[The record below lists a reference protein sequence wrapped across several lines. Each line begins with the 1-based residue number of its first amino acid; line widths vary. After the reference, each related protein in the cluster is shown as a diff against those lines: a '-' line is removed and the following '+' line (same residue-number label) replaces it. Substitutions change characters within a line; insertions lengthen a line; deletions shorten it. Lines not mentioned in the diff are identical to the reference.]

1 MSLEGR
7 ILIIEPNQL
16 VEYMAAALFRI
27 KGVYHYV
34 ISPGTKAIQ
43 KTAPYPGFVFPLS
56 GSAEF
61 QFNDIPYPLSP
72 GSIIHGSAETVL
84 KKRVIGN
91 HEWEFIS
98 VIYEVV
104 DGPPAMELA
113 KQHFDLRISQSP
125 RLHNLLRQLALV
137 SKRSDAISTFR
148 KETLFRNILEN
159 VFSNSL
165 YKKHD
170 ARELFEFVVDYIHTH
185 YMDIESVGEL
195 AQICGI
201 NENRLFYVFKKYS
214 SLGPGDYLHIYRLEK
229 ARELILSRQ
238 WSIGTIAEQVGYY
251 DPLHFSRIFKKYFG
265 VAPSHLRQK

>member
-1 MSLEGR
+1 M
-7 ILIIEPNQL
+7 EPNQL
-16 VEYMAAALFRI
+16 AEHISAAFFRV

-34 ISPGTKAIQ
+34 IPPGTKAIQ

-56 GSAEF
+56 GNAEF
-61 QFNDIPYPLSP
+61 QFNGMPYPLSP
-72 GSIIHGSAETVL
+72 GIIMHGSAETVL
-84 KKRVIGN
+84 KKRVVGN
-91 HEWEFIS
+91 HAWEFIS

-104 DGPPAMELA
+104 NEPPSMELA
-113 KQHFDLRISQSP
+113 KQHFDLKIGQSL
-125 RLHNLLRQLALV
+125 RLHNLLCQLAQV
-137 SKRSDAISTFR
+137 SQRSDAISALR
-148 KETLFRNILEN
+148 KEMLFRNILEN
-159 VFSNSL
+159 VFTNSL
-165 YKKHD
+165 HKKHD
-170 ARELFEFVVDYIHTH
+170 ARGLFEFVVDYIHTH

-214 SLGPGDYLHIYRLEK
+214 SLGPGDYLHKYRLEK

-238 WSIGTIAEQVGYY
+238 WSIGTIAEQVGYC